1 MAKRKLLTSGQLAD
15 ELGISPGTVARYARQ
30 GWLVPAE
37 TTMGGHLRWDL
48 EDVRR
53 QMEALRRRDK

>member
-15 ELGISPGTVARYARQ
+15 ELGISPGTVARYARK

-48 EDVRR
+48 DDVRR
-53 QMEALRRRDK
+53 QMDVLRKREP